1 MKTLIHETAHVLTLG
16 HKQIPVDENYVKDFE
31 EDKDISTY
39 RNKCGTLF
47 LQEGCAKENSY
58 INQFYIILSG
68 SLLSRSG
75 QKRK

>member
-39 RNKCGTLF
+39 RNKCGTL
-47 LQEGCAKENSY
+47 SY
-58 INQFYIILSG
+58 KRDARRKTLILINFIIL
-68 SLLSRSG
+68 LEAY
-75 QKRK
+75 